1 MPNIGVKPGL
11 CLKEAALDF
20 RLVVKAAETIKP
32 ITERGFIE
40 KSICI
45 TGQYAKK
52 FYHLQVIKKFRPRVE
67 QLC

>member
-32 ITERGFIE
+32 ITERG
-40 KSICI
+40 KGASL
-45 TGQYAKK
+45 KK
-52 FYHLQVIKKFRPRVE
+52 VSV
-67 QLC
+67 

>member
-40 KSICI
+40 KSSCI
-45 TGQYAKK
+45 TGQ
-52 FYHLQVIKKFRPRVE
+52 
-67 QLC
+67 